1 MPDPSDT
8 PSEATA
14 DAEVPLRARGWGI
27 PILLALVCIVCAV
40 VIGAAATTLLDGE
53 GDPETIT
60 YVVPEGTSEKL
71 FFGETVEIMPT
82 EVHLDVGDTLV
93 IRNEDS
99 QTMAVGPFTVRGGE
113 TLEQTFSRPQ
123 TLVGECSLSGTGEI
137 RLVVS

>member
-1 MPDPSDT
+1 MSDQTDPAPVD
-8 PSEATA
+8 A
-14 DAEVPLRARGWGI
+14 DGEVPLRARGWGI
-27 PILLALVCIVCAV
+27 PVLLALVCIVCAV
-40 VIGAAATTLLDGE
+40 VIGAAATSLLDG
-53 GDPETIT
+53 GDDPETIT
-60 YVVPEGTSEKL
+60 YTVPEGTSEKL

-82 EVHLDVGDTLV
+82 EVLLDVGDTLV

>member
-1 MPDPSDT
+1 MTDDATDQT
-8 PSEATA
+8 PS

-40 VIGAAATTLLDGE
+40 VIGAAATQLLDSD

-82 EVHLDVGDTLV
+82 EVLLDVGDTLV